1 MEVTFM
7 TGKRIWKLIFALI
20 IIAGLAV
27 GGIALYQMGFTH
39 GAMTNL
45 TLPESGQYPLVPFG
59 HLPLGWH
66 SGPRMGL
73 LGFFPL
79 LCFGG
84 FFFLVL
90 MFGFGFMARKR
101 AWMHHYG
108 PGFHPGHW
116 KQSGPPP
123 WGPGRPPWTQD
134 QPETESEIPSPET
147 DSSEG

>member
-1 MEVTFM
+1 M

-20 IIAGLAV
+20 IITGLAV

-45 TLPESGQYPLVPFG
+45 TLPEGGEYPLMPYG
-59 HLPLGWH
+59 HMPLGWH
-66 SGPRMGL
+66 AGPRVGL
-73 LGFFPL
+73 LGLFPL
-79 LCFGG
+79 LCFSG
-84 FFFLVL
+84 FFFLML
-90 MFGFGFMARKR
+90 MFGFGFMTRKR